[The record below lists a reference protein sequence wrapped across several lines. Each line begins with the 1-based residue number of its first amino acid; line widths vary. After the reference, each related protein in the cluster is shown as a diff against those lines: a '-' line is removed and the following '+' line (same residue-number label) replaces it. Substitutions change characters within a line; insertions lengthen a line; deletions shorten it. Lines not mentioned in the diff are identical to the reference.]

1 MRLALRVALRFCL
14 PSDFNSA
21 ADAMARLLHHGEL
34 EEDRHTRL
42 GQCDAV
48 GVASVPGILGS
59 LDFLPRGC
67 FGERRQWRARIHD
80 FPFN

>member
-1 MRLALRVALRFCL
+1 MNEFRAVVPLGIFRV
-14 PSDFNSA
+14 
-21 ADAMARLLHHGEL
+21 
-34 EEDRHTRL
+34 

-48 GVASVPGILGS
+48 GVASVPGVLGS